1 MNALDVAGRGS
12 VVVHQAQD
20 FLAGVCAQFDQP
32 ASAEPGE
39 PVLQAAQSA
48 VYYALG
54 HWLDAPVIVSPLAD
68 GLLVLARARAGHAAP
83 LPALRRAHTRVVQAA
98 FYLPRHTNEPTPEIE
113 TS

>member
-20 FLAGVCAQFDQP
+20 FLADVCEQFDEP
-32 ASAEPGE
+32 ACAEPGE

-54 HWLDAPVIVSPLAD
+54 YWLDTPVIVSPLAD
-68 GLLVLARARAGHAAP
+68 GLLGLAKARAGHAAA
-83 LPALRRAHTRVVQAA
+83 LPALRRAHTRVGQAA
-98 FYLPRHTNEPTPEIE
+98 FYLPRHSSESLPEIE
-113 TS
+113 T